1 MWKYRHLWVAALP
14 LVFAGCD
21 WGNDNGP
28 YGPGPIGPVGP
39 QASVQFLH
47 ASPDAPPV
55 NILIDGTLAV
65 PNLYY
70 GQGTG
75 EQPILA
81 GSHTIEVQA
90 LTPGTPTTVI
100 GPTSVDFEQNSDYV
114 IAAEGP
120 VASIGAQTFTHVLS
134 VVAPDATRVQILHA
148 APSAPSISVY
158 LTAPGADLAS
168 SAPLGTIAFEGALGP
183 SDVPSGSY
191 EIRITPAG
199 ATSPVLFDSGTIT
212 LVGGDDLIVAAV
224 QNTGPG
230 TAPVVLAVVDSAGND
245 STIFNVGTPSSVRVV
260 HDSPDAPPVAVILD
274 GNVTTPLVPSLAY
287 PDFTAYVAVTPGV
300 HDLEVTAASNTAAAL
315 INQSVNLYEGGIYS
329 VYAVGDLAEIG
340 PLITFDDD
348 RRLATQAKLRIIH
361 GSPSAGPVDVY
372 LTAVGA
378 NIATLSPTY
387 GALTFTE
394 DTNFVSYAAGTYALT
409 ITPAGSKTAAIGPLS
424 VTLKNTGIY
433 TAVARDAAGGGAP
446 FGLILLDDFAA
457 AP

>member
-1 MWKYRHLWVAALP
+1 M
-14 LVFAGCD
+14 
-21 WGNDNGP
+21 
-28 YGPGPIGPVGP
+28 
-39 QASVQFLH
+39 
-47 ASPDAPPV
+47 
-55 NILIDGTLAV
+55 
-65 PNLYY
+65 
-70 GQGTG
+70 
-75 EQPILA
+75 
-81 GSHTIEVQA
+81 
-90 LTPGTPTTVI
+90 
-100 GPTSVDFEQNSDYV
+100 
-114 IAAEGP
+114 
-120 VASIGAQTFTHVLS
+120 
-134 VVAPDATRVQILHA
+134 
-148 APSAPSISVY
+148 
-158 LTAPGADLAS
+158 
-168 SAPLGTIAFEGALGP
+168 
-183 SDVPSGSY
+183 
-191 EIRITPAG
+191 
-199 ATSPVLFDSGTIT
+199 
-212 LVGGDDLIVAAV
+212 